1 MMAKRMGEVW
11 WRPPVDDKDAATATA
26 MVMAVAAVVVK
37 ATAEGN
43 G

>member
-11 WRPPVDDKDAATATA
+11 WRPPMDDNNVAMATA
-26 MVMAVAAVVVK
+26 MVMAVAVVVVK